1 MSDKTIK
8 ILEKQRQDL
17 LVRMLKKHEEMES
30 WRFFTDRILSGLSE
44 FFILLDGDFHII
56 QVNREFTHRT
66 GYPPP
71 AERTLELDDLFT
83 PATGG
88 KIRAMFAGNGL
99 GEIEAGLRTA
109 GGELL
114 PVKIRAA
121 SHITVGGRPVHM
133 LMLTDCSEFYEM
145 MARLY
150 DGQRQII
157 HASRLASLG
166 EMAAGVGHEL
176 TQPLNAILLF
186 AKNALKA
193 LDAPGD
199 HREMVRENLNI
210 IIDRVNK
217 ASSIIGTMRSFG
229 RKVEADLAPVEL
241 NGLIRKILAF
251 LEPQFRLGEIEV
263 ELALTDA
270 PCLVLGVD
278 VRLEQVFLN
287 LAQNAILAMGRVAS
301 PKLAITTSFTENL
314 NIETMRL
321 EAKVLITVADNGCGI
336 APEHQKKIFDP
347 FFTTREAGL
356 GTGLGLSIVD
366 TIVRGF
372 GGHIEVE
379 SVVGKGSCFSVYL
392 PHCSIANGKQT

>member
-8 ILEKQRQDL
+8 ILEKQREDL
-17 LVRMLKKHEEMES
+17 LVRVLKKHEEMES
-30 WRFFTDRILSGLSE
+30 SRFFTERILSGLAE
-44 FFILLDGDFHII
+44 FFILFDRDFHII
-56 QVNREFTHRT
+56 QVNREFLRRT

-71 AERTLELDDLFT
+71 NERPLELDVLF
-83 PATGG
+83 AHSAGV
-88 KIRAMFAGNGL
+88 KIRAMLQNEEQ
-99 GEIEAGLRTA
+99 GEMEAGLRTLA
-109 GGELL
+109 GDLL

-121 SHITVGGRPVHM
+121 SHITTDGRLLHM
-133 LMLTDCSEFYEM
+133 LILTDCSEFYEM
-145 MARLY
+145 MAQLY

-157 HASRLASLG
+157 HSSRLASLG
-166 EMAAGVGHEL
+166 EMAAGIGHEL

-193 LDAPGD
+193 LDTPGD
-199 HREMVRENLNI
+199 HREMIKENLHI

-217 ASSIIGTMRSFG
+217 AASIIGTMRSFG
-229 RKVEADLAPVEL
+229 RKVESDLAPIEL
-241 NGLIRKILAF
+241 NALIRKILAF
-251 LEPQFRLGEIEV
+251 LDAQLRLGEIEV

-301 PKLAITTSFTENL
+301 PRLLIATRFAESL
-314 NIETMRL
+314 NMESLRL
-321 EAKVLITVADNGCGI
+321 ESKVLVTVADNGCGI
-336 APEHQKKIFDP
+336 ASEHLKKIFDP

-366 TIVRGF
+366 KIVRGF
-372 GGHIEVE
+372 DGHIEVE
-379 SVVGKGSCFSVYL
+379 SVVDQGACFSVYL
-392 PHCSIANGKQT
+392 PHYQEK

>member
-8 ILEKQRQDL
+8 ILEKQREDL
-17 LVRMLKKHEEMES
+17 LMRVLKKHEEMES
-30 WRFFTDRILSGLSE
+30 WRFFTERILAGLSE
-44 FFILLDGDFHII
+44 FFILLDRDFHII
-56 QVNREFTHRT
+56 QVNREFHHRV

-71 AERTLELDDLFT
+71 REKALELDALFT
-83 PATGG
+83 QTTGG
-88 KIRAMFAGNGL
+88 KIRAMLEKGDH
-99 GEIEAGLRTA
+99 GEMEAGLRTA
-109 GGELL
+109 SGELL

-121 SHITVGGRPVHM
+121 SHATQDGRLLHM
-133 LMLTDCSEFYEM
+133 LILTDCSEFYEM
-145 MARLY
+145 MAQLY

-157 HASRLASLG
+157 HSNRLASLG

-186 AKNALKA
+186 ARNALKA
-193 LDAPGD
+193 LDTPGD
-199 HREMVRENLNI
+199 HREMIKENLEI

-241 NGLIRKILAF
+241 NALIRKLLAF
-251 LEPQFRLGEIEV
+251 LGPQLRLGEIEV
-263 ELALTDA
+263 ELALADA

-278 VRLEQVFLN
+278 VRLEQMLLN
-287 LAQNAILAMGRVAS
+287 LVQNAILAMGRVAA
-301 PKLAITTSFTENL
+301 PKLTITTRFAESL
-314 NIETMRL
+314 NMETLRL
-321 EAKVLITVADNGCGI
+321 ESKVLVTVADNGCGI
-336 APEHQKKIFDP
+336 APEHLKKIFDP

-379 SVVGKGSCFSVYL
+379 SIIDKGSCFSVYL
-392 PHCSIANGKQT
+392 PQHQKTEDR